1 MNTNSLTIKA
11 QQALQGAV
19 AIAQKHSE
27 QAVEPIHILSALI
40 EDEQSLTTF
49 LLGRVGV
56 NIQTL
61 RKDVTEAVSR
71 LPKVS
76 GTTDNF
82 FSNNST
88 RVIQRAVDFTKKFND
103 KYASVEHL
111 RLVSHFRYIA
121 HRRSHPA

>member
-82 FSNNST
+82 FSNNSFD
-88 RVIQRAVDFTKKFND
+88 VI
-103 KYASVEHL
+103 L
-111 RLVSHFRYIA
+111 
-121 HRRSHPA
+121 